1 MPLTVAI
8 LEENPLQGRKREQ
21 IVARDPAC
29 TCVCLAQ
36 DWRLEW
42 RRISHLAPD
51 VILMDIQIADGS
63 GLESLAKLKRV
74 LPRTQILV
82 VSDCDELSVEALR
95 AGASGCLP
103 KDAPPEKLLAAIH
116 ELERGGV
123 PMSDEVARRLLQILQ
138 RDSGPLE
145 TTENLTTREQEIMG
159 LLAEGGP
166 SREIADRL
174 SISVD
179 TVNTHLKHIYGKFQV
194 RSRTAA
200 VIKYLQATGSYAR
213 ASTTSRA
220 PLLAVAAD

>member
-1 MPLTVAI
+1 MSLTVAI
-8 LEENPLQGRKREQ
+8 LDESPLQGRKLEQ
-21 IVARDPAC
+21 IVARDAAC
-29 TCVCLAQ
+29 ACVCIGQ

-51 VILMDIQIADGS
+51 VLLMEVKLADGS
-63 GLESLAKLKRV
+63 GLEGLAKLKRM
-74 LPRTQILV
+74 LSRTQILV
-82 VSDCDELSVEALR
+82 VSACGALSVEALR
-95 AGASGCLP
+95 AGASGYLL
-103 KDAPPEKLLAAIH
+103 KDTPPEKLLEAIH
-116 ELERGGV
+116 EIKRGGV
-123 PMSDEVARRLLQILQ
+123 PMSDEVARHLLQALQ
-138 RDSGPLE
+138 RDPVPME
-145 TTENLTTREQEIMG
+145 TTSPLTMREREILG

-200 VIKYLQATGSYAR
+200 VIKYLHATGSYAR
-213 ASTTSRA
+213 ASTTPRA